1 MAEKTETKEKK
12 APKEKK
18 VGEIAH
24 YFGKIMVAAIKV
36 KAEIKVGDTL
46 HIKGHTTDFEQ
57 VVDSMQI
64 EHQSVQ
70 KAKKGDDIGIKVK
83 DHVREGDGV
92 FIK

>member
-1 MAEKTETKEKK
+1 MAET
-12 APKEKK
+12 KEKK

-24 YFGKIMVAAIKV
+24 YFGKIGVAALKV

-57 VVDSMQI
+57 VVDSMQM
-64 EHQSVQ
+64 EHQNIQ
-70 KAKKGDDIGIKVK
+70 NAKKGDDIGIKVK
-83 DHVREGDGV
+83 DHVREGDEV

>member
-1 MAEKTETKEKK
+1 MAET
-12 APKEKK
+12 KEKK

-24 YFGKIMVAAIKV
+24 YFGKIGVAALKV

-57 VVDSMQI
+57 VVDSMQM

-70 KAKKGDDIGIKVK
+70 NAKKGDDIGIKVK
-83 DHVREGDGV
+83 DHVREGDEV